1 MKAKLTG
8 LIVLATALV
17 MTGCSSAPDYAYV
30 IDQKTLE
37 KQENS
42 TRLSAHT
49 GHVVWMNP
57 PLRKVEKV
65 QPEQPE

>member
-42 TRLSAHT
+42 TRLNSHT
-49 GHVVWMNP
+49 AHVVWMNP

>member
-8 LIVLATALV
+8 LIVLAMALG
-17 MTGCSSAPDYAYV
+17 MTGCSSTADYAYV
-30 IDQKTLE
+30 IDHKTLE

-42 TRLSAHT
+42 TRLSANT
-49 GHVVWMNP
+49 GHIVWVNP

-65 QPEQPE
+65 QPE

>member
-8 LIVLATALV
+8 LTVLAMALV
-17 MTGCSSAPDYAYV
+17 MTGCSSAPEYTYV

-57 PLRKVEKV
+57 PLRKVEKIS
-65 QPEQPE
+65 

>member
-42 TRLSAHT
+42 TRLNAHT
-49 GHVVWMNP
+49 AHVVWVNP
-57 PLRKVEKV
+57 PMRKVEKV
-65 QPEQPE
+65 QPE